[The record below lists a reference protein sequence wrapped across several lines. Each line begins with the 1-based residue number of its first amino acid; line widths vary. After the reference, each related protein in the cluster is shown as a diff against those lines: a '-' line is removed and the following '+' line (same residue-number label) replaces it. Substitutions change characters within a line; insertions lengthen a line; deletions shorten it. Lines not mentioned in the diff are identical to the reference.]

1 MRIVSFRTAGN
12 GAAFGVRTPA
22 GVVEL
27 SGDGVSLTDLV
38 QMPAAKIS
46 EYSNARLRDG
56 KKPIAFETLD
66 LLPVIPRPGKFVC
79 LGLNYVDHAKEGGHH
94 DLPAYPTLFMR
105 GPTSL
110 QAAGKPIPRPA
121 ISETLDYEAELA
133 VVIGK
138 GGKNIPEDR
147 ALEHVGGYALF
158 NDATIREYQRITAQ
172 WTPGKNFDL
181 TGAFGP
187 ELVTPDELPKGAMG
201 LRIQSRLNGK
211 VTQDGNTSD
220 MMFGVAKTISLLS
233 RIMTWEP
240 GDVIAMGTPAGVG
253 HARKPPLWMR
263 DGDTCEIEI
272 EGIGI
277 LSNPIRDAEP
287 ARALGKAS

>member
-1 MRIVSFRTAGN
+1 
-12 GAAFGVRTPA
+12 
-22 GVVEL
+22 
-27 SGDGVSLTDLV
+27 
-38 QMPAAKIS
+38 
-46 EYSNARLRDG
+46 
-56 KKPIAFETLD
+56 
-66 LLPVIPRPGKFVC
+66 
-79 LGLNYVDHAKEGGHH
+79 
-94 DLPAYPTLFMR
+94 MR

-220 MMFGVAKTISLLS
+220 MMFGVARTISLLS
-233 RIMTWEP
+233 EIMTWEP